1 VAVKKISISLD
12 SEVFDRARNAAEAEG
27 IALSAWL
34 SRADDVGRLLARSR
48 TSDVVDA
55 AVIVAAIE
63 HNAAVLTADPRISPS
78 SPAPATTQSVCSRS
92 EPGACPNP
100 VPRNTA
106 RDGS

>member
-55 AVIVAAIE
+55 AVIE